1 MRKPGI
7 VAVPKALGITPENSC
22 LADMIGYNAS
32 NTLGKPV
39 VCIGSSTYD
48 GRNNYT
54 RQASGRVA
62 NEIADWCVDATR
74 KQPGML
80 HSDLRL
86 DQAACVSSPEPAGR
100 WISPVSLTSSKR
112 TETRLETPDSCIV
125 TP

>member
-1 MRKPGI
+1 
-7 VAVPKALGITPENSC
+7 VAVPKALGITPDNSC
-22 LADMIGYNAS
+22 MADMIGYNAS

-54 RQASGRVA
+54 RQASGRVGD
-62 NEIADWCVDATR
+62 EIVEQGVEASEAAGYAAFR
-74 KQPGML
+74 FAM
-80 HSDLRL
+80 LRL

-100 WISPVSLTSSKR
+100 RMSPVSLTSSKR